1 MELHPFYLLQSFMER
16 GGPVLWIIAVVIAAM
31 WIMVFER
38 LWFYKLSLPKI
49 LNEVGN
55 AWQGRTDQHSWCAHR
70 IRDALHNQISL
81 QIQRYIPLLSALV
94 ALCPL
99 LGLMGTVTG
108 MIEVFSVMS
117 LTGGGDARGMASGVG
132 RATIPAMAG
141 MVGALAGFA
150 ARTVLLSAAQKQ
162 QERLD
167 HQLTL
172 SN

>member
-1 MELHPFYLLQSFMER
+1 MGNFIFTLQSFMER
-16 GGPVLWIIAVVIAAM
+16 GGPVLWAIAFVIGVM

-38 LWFYKLSLPKI
+38 LWFYRMGLPG
-49 LNEVGN
+49 LLEQAGN
-55 AWQGRTDQHSWCAHR
+55 AWKSRSDQHSWCAHR
-70 IRDALHNQISL
+70 IRDALHNQIYH
-81 QIQRYIPLLSALV
+81 QIQGYIPLVSALV

-117 LTGGGDARGMASGVG
+117 ITGGGDAKGMASGVG

-141 MVGALAGFA
+141 MVGALAGFG
-150 ARTVLLSAAQKQ
+150 ARTILQSAAQKQ

-172 SN
+172 SH